1 MRVQLKVITMIMYAK
16 IRQMYFRENLPIQEI
31 APRTSLSRNTIKKW
45 LHAATGTEV
54 KYRRNP

>member
-1 MRVQLKVITMIMYAK
+1 MIMYAK